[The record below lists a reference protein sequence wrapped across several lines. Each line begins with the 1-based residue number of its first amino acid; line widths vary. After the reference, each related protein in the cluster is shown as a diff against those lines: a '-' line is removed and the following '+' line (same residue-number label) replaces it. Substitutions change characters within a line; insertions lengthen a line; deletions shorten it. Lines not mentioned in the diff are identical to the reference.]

1 MGRKQHQ
8 SDKLWL
14 TTQEWKYFFGGKKP
28 DRKADPDEV
37 DFKRLP
43 FDHCA
48 LSLQPFENPYCDKD
62 GNVFDL
68 VHIIPYMKKYKANPC
83 TGQPLD
89 SKGLT
94 KLNFQ
99 RNAAGEY
106 HCPVMYKVFNQSTHI
121 AAIKTTGSVFCYEA
135 VDELNIKAK
144 NFKDLLTDEP
154 FVRSDIIILQDPR
167 NMTKFNLSSFHHVK
181 HSLKINDDELVRAKT
196 DPKARM
202 KKVNHETRDTLQELE
217 RTYKAPETVT
227 STTKKADLFNAAHY
241 STGLRG
247 ASLTSTAYDR
257 ITQGEAA
264 ILDEDIVKY
273 RLVKKKGYVR
283 LNTSHGA
290 LNLELYCDVVPKT
303 CENFMKLCTKG
314 YYNGTVFHRSIRHFM
329 LQGGD
334 PTGTG
339 SGGDSHFGGTFK
351 DEFKPQY
358 SHTGRGV
365 LSMANSGPDTNKSQF
380 FITYRSCKHLDG
392 KHTVFGKLVGGM
404 DVLTTLEAIGTDN
417 KDRPVEDIILQRA
430 VVFVDPFVEAEEEL
444 AKKREEALNEAASS
458 SKNTTDAKK
467 AKPEERKVF
476 GSGVGKYI
484 NPTIKKEARKA
495 ETEGSKVIKKQKTTS
510 SGFGDFSS
518 W

>member
-8 SDKLWL
+8 GDKLWL

-28 DRKADPDEV
+28 NRKTDPEEV

-48 LSLQPFENPYCDKD
+48 LSLQPFENPYCDED

-68 VHIIPYMKKYKANPC
+68 VHIVPYLKKYKANPVS
-83 TGQPLD
+83 GKPLD

-94 KLNFQ
+94 KLNYQ

-106 HCPVMYKVFNQSTHI
+106 HCPVMYKAFNPSTHI
-121 AAIKTTGSVFCYEA
+121 ATIKTTGNVFCYEA
-135 VDELNIKAK
+135 IEELNIKTK
-144 NFKDLLTDEP
+144 NFKDLLSDEP
-154 FVRSDIIILQDPR
+154 FVRSDIIVLQDPR

-181 HSLKINDDELVRAKT
+181 NKLKVDDEDLERART

-202 KKVNHETRDTLQELE
+202 RKVNNETKATLDELE
-217 RTYKAPETVT
+217 KTYKAPEVE
-227 STTKKADLFNAAHY
+227 TKDVEKADKFNAAHY

-247 ASLTSTAYDR
+247 ASLTSTAWSR
-257 ITQGEAA
+257 VTEGEAA
-264 ILDEDIVKY
+264 ILDESIVKY
-273 RLVKKKGYVR
+273 RRVKKKGYAR
-283 LNTSHGA
+283 LTTNYGP

-303 CENFMKLCTKG
+303 CENFLKLCAKG

-339 SGGDSHFGGTFK
+339 SGGESHFGGTFEDDIK
-351 DEFKPQY
+351 Q
-358 SHTGRGV
+358 HLHHAGRGI
-365 LSMANSGPDTNKSQF
+365 LSMANSGPNTNKSQF

-392 KHTVFGKLVGGM
+392 KHTIFGKLVGGM
-404 DVLTTLEAIGTDN
+404 DTLTTLEAIGTDN
-417 KDRPVEDIILQRA
+417 KDRPVQDIILEKA
-430 VVFVDPFVEAEEEL
+430 SVFVDPFAEVEEEL
-444 AKKREEALNEAASS
+444 AKEREVEIEKNKPTT
-458 SKNTTDAKK
+458 SKPVKK
-467 AKPEERKVF
+467 EERKVF
-476 GSGVGKYI
+476 TGGVGKYI
-484 NPTIKKEARKA
+484 NPVLKKEARK
-495 ETEGSKVIKKQKTTS
+495 TEEDNSSVKKKQKTTG
-510 SGFGDFSS
+510 GFGDFSS